1 MGKEITI
8 TSQNQAARLRLICD
22 NDAFLNAFVLT
33 HMLTDILFENKDRKL
48 RESLEKFEKSAE

>member
-1 MGKEITI
+1 M
-8 TSQNQAARLRLICD
+8 ICD

-48 RESLEKFEKSAE
+48 RESLEKLEKSTQQE